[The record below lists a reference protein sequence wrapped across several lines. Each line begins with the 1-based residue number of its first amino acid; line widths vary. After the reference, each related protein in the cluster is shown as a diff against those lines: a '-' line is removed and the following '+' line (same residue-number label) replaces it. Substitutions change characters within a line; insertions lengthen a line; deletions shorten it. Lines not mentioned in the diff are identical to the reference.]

1 MEKKRGAFYPV
12 IAHAVGIVFFLDGA
26 EVEEGAA
33 GEFCFFGI
41 DRVLDHAADDG
52 GGRAVEAG
60 NKDHVVGEELAERS
74 DTFVREVGV
83 RDEAVKGESLDGEEG
98 EF

>member
-1 MEKKRGAFYPV
+1 MEEKRGAFDPV

-41 DRVLDHAADDG
+41 DRILDHAANDG

-60 NKDHVVGEELAERS
+60 DEDHVVGEELAEGS
-74 DTFVREVGV
+74 DTFVGEVGV
-83 RDEAVKGESLDGEEG
+83 GDQAVEGESLDGEES